1 MHYELFMGAALG
13 EARTALEQGERPHG
27 AAAVLG
33 EALVASAHEEVGS
46 RGDPTAHAVVLT
58 LREAA
63 KRLGTRSLAGVTVF
77 ATVEPCA
84 MCVGAL
90 LEADADCL
98 VYALANTETGAAGS
112 VVQLAN
118 HPALPRRVDLVS
130 GILRAD
136 AAELLQPDARRPA

>member
-1 MHYELFMGAALG
+1 MHYELFMGAAIG
-13 EARTALEQGERPHG
+13 EAHAALEQGERPHG

-33 EALVASAHEEVGS
+33 EALVASAHEEVVA
-46 RGDPTAHAVVLT
+46 RADPTAHAVVLT

-63 KRLGTRSLAGVTVF
+63 QRLGTPSLAGVTVF

-98 VYALANTETGAAGS
+98 VYAVADTATGAAGS

-118 HPALPRRVDLVS
+118 NPALPRRVDLIS

-136 AAELLQPDARRPA
+136 AADLLDQAARRAG

>member
-13 EARTALEQGERPHG
+13 EARAALEWGERPHG

-33 EALVASAHEEVGS
+33 EALVASGHEEVAS
-46 RGDPTAHAVVLT
+46 RNDPTAHAVIVT

-63 KRLGTRSLAGVTVF
+63 KRLGTISLAGVTVF
-77 ATVEPCA
+77 TTVEPCA

-98 VYALANTETGAAGS
+98 VYALPDSVSGAAGS
-112 VVQLAN
+112 VLQLAN
-118 HPALPRRVDLVS
+118 NPALPRRVDLIS
-130 GILRAD
+130 GILRAE
-136 AAELLQPDARRPA
+136 AAELAEAAARRAP